1 MTTSAKYHHLAGAA
15 IFLATMALYLK
26 TMAPTVSF
34 WDTGEFIACSYTL
47 SVPHPPGSPLYVLLG
62 RVFTLLPVGEVAWR
76 VILMSALSSA
86 LAVWC
91 TYLSAGAL
99 ARRALGGQS
108 LTPFGDGRD
117 IGVTVGAAVAAL
129 CLAVSYTFWFNA
141 TEAEVYGYS
150 LFFVCLGVWLIVYW
164 EGTQHG
170 SLNDRWLY
178 LLAYLF
184 GLGGGLHLLC
194 LLTIPALV
202 VLVWFAD
209 KQLRRLILIVV
220 GAGLEGMVYLA
231 VFADKPESAA
241 VIALLAAFFAL
252 AFFIALWA
260 THPDLHHSIIAIAA
274 AGAVAI
280 VARALFGPGFLA
292 TAAVASAALGVIHHL
307 YKTDRRGL
315 MLLLGMG
322 FVFALGYSTYLAL
335 YVRSGLNPVI
345 DENDPETFAAFMRF
359 LNREQYGTD
368 SMLLSIFEPRASRV
382 YQLWHQQ
389 GKYFLQQFPFPLLE
403 RDAYFRWAT
412 ENTRH
417 IISVSMVPY
426 LLGLGGLIWH
436 AVRDWRRFLAIFS
449 LFVVMGLGLSLYL
462 NMPDPQPRERHY
474 VFGGMYYAFALWMG
488 LGWTG
493 LVEQVRQWKSLRG
506 WFLAACAC
514 VGLLL
519 PAGIGNRL
527 YEVEDR
533 TGDYIAYDYAY
544 NLLNSCG
551 PNSILFTNGDN
562 DTFPLWFLQEVEG
575 IRKDVRVVNLSLL
588 NTNWYIKQLR
598 DRAPKIDIKL
608 RDDYIDSVL
617 TDTEN
622 DDLMKRLWLEPKTPL
637 EFQELGLDA
646 KVTATHDLLRVQ
658 DVMVI
663 GIIRWNDWKRP
674 IHFALTVAAPNRVGL
689 DDYLT
694 MVGMT
699 LRLVP
704 EKGAAADA
712 ELLSRNLR
720 EVYLFRGVN
729 DESVHKDVN
738 TSRLLGNYRACV
750 MTLAEV
756 YKKQQRTEELADLFG
771 WATETI
777 PMSWEGFY
785 QASEYYWD
793 TGQVEESA
801 EFLEKAG
808 LKLLEIYGSH
818 PSASYTNGLAI
829 GSILF
834 DRFRDIDRA
843 GAVYRMA
850 IEREPSRY
858 EAYHE
863 LAAALQSAGRTDIA
877 IDLIVEYRD
886 EYGDLDTAIE
896 DELILR
902 NAQRQTVRPKTDSTA
917 TVDSV
922 DED

>member
-1 MTTSAKYHHLAGAA
+1 MSSLEMVGCCSRQPGSQSYPPYVDASRY
-15 IFLATMALYLK
+15 
-26 TMAPTVSF
+26 P
-34 WDTGEFIACSYTL
+34 DTGEFIACSYTL

-202 VLVWFAD
+202 ILVWFAD

-220 GAGLEGMVYLA
+220 GAGLEGMVYFA
-231 VFADKPESAA
+231 VFADKPESSA
-241 VIALLAAFFAL
+241 VIALLAAFITL
-252 AFFIALWA
+252 AFFITLWA

-426 LLGLGGLIWH
+426 LLG
-436 AVRDWRRFLAIFS
+436 
-449 LFVVMGLGLSLYL
+449 
-462 NMPDPQPRERHY
+462 
-474 VFGGMYYAFALWMG
+474 
-488 LGWTG
+488 
-493 LVEQVRQWKSLRG
+493 
-506 WFLAACAC
+506 
-514 VGLLL
+514 
-519 PAGIGNRL
+519 
-527 YEVEDR
+527 
-533 TGDYIAYDYAY
+533 
-544 NLLNSCG
+544 
-551 PNSILFTNGDN
+551 
-562 DTFPLWFLQEVEG
+562 
-575 IRKDVRVVNLSLL
+575 
-588 NTNWYIKQLR
+588 
-598 DRAPKIDIKL
+598 
-608 RDDYIDSVL
+608 
-617 TDTEN
+617 
-622 DDLMKRLWLEPKTPL
+622 
-637 EFQELGLDA
+637 
-646 KVTATHDLLRVQ
+646 
-658 DVMVI
+658 
-663 GIIRWNDWKRP
+663 
-674 IHFALTVAAPNRVGL
+674 
-689 DDYLT
+689 
-694 MVGMT
+694 
-699 LRLVP
+699 
-704 EKGAAADA
+704 
-712 ELLSRNLR
+712 
-720 EVYLFRGVN
+720 
-729 DESVHKDVN
+729 
-738 TSRLLGNYRACV
+738 
-750 MTLAEV
+750 
-756 YKKQQRTEELADLFG
+756 
-771 WATETI
+771 
-777 PMSWEGFY
+777 
-785 QASEYYWD
+785 
-793 TGQVEESA
+793 
-801 EFLEKAG
+801 
-808 LKLLEIYGSH
+808 
-818 PSASYTNGLAI
+818 
-829 GSILF
+829 
-834 DRFRDIDRA
+834 
-843 GAVYRMA
+843 
-850 IEREPSRY
+850 
-858 EAYHE
+858 
-863 LAAALQSAGRTDIA
+863 
-877 IDLIVEYRD
+877 
-886 EYGDLDTAIE
+886 
-896 DELILR
+896 
-902 NAQRQTVRPKTDSTA
+902 
-917 TVDSV
+917 
-922 DED
+922 

>member
-15 IFLATMALYLK
+15 VFLIAMGLYLK

-47 SVPHPPGSPLYVLLG
+47 SIPHPPGSPLYILLG
-62 RVFTLLPVGEVAWR
+62 RVFTLLPLGEVAWR
-76 VILMSALSSA
+76 VVLMSALSSA

-91 TYLSAGAL
+91 TYLSAAAL
-99 ARRALGGQS
+99 GRRALGGQS
-108 LTPFGDGRD
+108 LVPFGDGRD
-117 IGVTVGAAVAAL
+117 IGVMVGAVVAAL
-129 CLAVSYTFWFNA
+129 SLAVSYTFWFNA

-209 KQLRRLILIVV
+209 KQLRRLILIGV
-220 GAGLEGMVYLA
+220 GAGLEAMVYLS
-231 VFADKPESAA
+231 VFADKPDSAA
-241 VIALLAAFFAL
+241 LIGLLAALVAL

-260 THPDLHHSIIAIAA
+260 THPDLHQSIIAISVAGVAA
-274 AGAVAI
+274 I
-280 VARALFGPGFLA
+280 MARALFGPGTLA
-292 TAAVASAALGVIHHL
+292 TAAVVIAALGVIHHL

-315 MLLLGMG
+315 VLLLGMG
-322 FVFALGYSTYLAL
+322 FIFALGYSTYLAL
-335 YVRSGLNPVI
+335 YIRSGLNPVI
-345 DENDPETFAAFMRF
+345 DENDPETFAAFMSF

-389 GKYFLQQFPFPLLE
+389 VKYFLQQFPFPLFE

-426 LLGLGGLIWH
+426 LLGLGGMIWH
-436 AVRDWRRFLAIFS
+436 AVRDWRRFLAILS
-449 LFVVMGLGLSLYL
+449 LFMIMGLGLSLYL

-493 LVEQVRQWKSLRG
+493 IVNHIRTWLSPRG
-506 WFLAACAC
+506 WLLAACAC

-519 PAGIGNRL
+519 PAGTAGKL
-527 YEVEDR
+527 YHIEDR

-575 IRKDVRVVNLSLL
+575 VRQDVRVVNLSLL

-598 DRAPKIDIKL
+598 DRDPKVAIEL

-637 EFQELGLDA
+637 EFKEMGLDA
-646 KVTATHDLLRVQ
+646 KVTATRDLLRVQ
-658 DVMVI
+658 DIMVI
-663 GIIRWNDWKRP
+663 GIVRWNEWKRP
-674 IHFALTVAAPNRVGL
+674 IHFALTVAASNRVGL
-689 DDYLT
+689 DEYLR

-704 EKGAAADA
+704 EKGKEADP
-712 ELLSRNLR
+712 ELLAHNLR
-720 EVYLFRGVN
+720 EVYRFRGVN

-756 YKKQQRTEELADLFG
+756 YKNQERIEDLADLFG
-771 WATETI
+771 WAAETI

-793 TGQVEESA
+793 AGQTEESA
-801 EFLEKAG
+801 DYLERAG
-808 LKLLEIYGSH
+808 LELLRIYGSH
-818 PSASYTNGLAI
+818 PSASYENGLAI

-834 DRFRDIDRA
+834 NRYREIDRA
-843 GAVYRMA
+843 ETVYRMA
-850 IEREPSRY
+850 MEREPSRY

-863 LAAALQSAGRTDIA
+863 LAAALQSVGRTDQA
-877 IDLIVEYRD
+877 IDVIVEYRNKH
-886 EYGDLDTAIE
+886 GDLPEAVE
-896 DELILR
+896 DEKILR
-902 NAQRQTVRPKTDSTA
+902 SSRRQTDAGEMDSASTA
-917 TVDSV
+917 ADPSR
-922 DED
+922 D